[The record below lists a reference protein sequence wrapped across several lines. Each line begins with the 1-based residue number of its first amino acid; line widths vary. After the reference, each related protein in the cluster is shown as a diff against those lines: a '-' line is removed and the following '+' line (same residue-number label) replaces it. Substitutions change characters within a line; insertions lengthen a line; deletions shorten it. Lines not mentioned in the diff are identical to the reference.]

1 MPVNG
6 GQGPRIGLGMQST
19 KLEISRRSHHR
30 EEKIMSRLII
40 FLVVSSLL
48 FNGTSALAQSGG
60 GETSIVG
67 TAASDEGP
75 IEGLSV
81 SLLRAADDDYISIA
95 NASTGP
101 MGRYAFEN
109 LTSGGD
115 YMLKLRYGDVDHY
128 KTFMVESE
136 VVEADFNL
144 TGIIVYEVVDTE
156 GEPVQDLEMELI
168 SRLGYIITTS
178 STDEAGAG
186 SFSPLDLEESYM
198 VFFYH
203 LGIPYSIIVS
213 FENATTSH
221 ADFQL
226 LASTTSD
233 EEMEIY
239 VHHVIAEIDVDGV
252 SVWEGITYQNAGD
265 EIFNN
270 SWLRILVHPNAEE
283 FASDVMDCC
292 VQNTEEGVIID
303 PMEPIFPGDRFETTL
318 TYKLKVKSAN
328 MALERK
334 IDYDTGTLYFFVK
347 KAAGVGAEA
356 VSEMTFDGERSLGG
370 EDYLVFKGSELR
382 KDGMASLK
390 LTGLM
395 STTEVLLNSPLV
407 WVAALLVPPVG
418 LLIYFLRFRRDGEPE
433 LAVGPPV
440 EPESTAVE
448 EDDRRQRV
456 EEGTLLE
463 EPATPEELTDLRAEE
478 KAFESILEK
487 IASDF
492 EGGQLTEGVYRS
504 LIARYE
510 ERLDRVRARLQL
522 SSPDETET
530 SED

>member
-1 MPVNG
+1 
-6 GQGPRIGLGMQST
+6 
-19 KLEISRRSHHR
+19 
-30 EEKIMSRLII
+30 MSRLII

-48 FNGTSALAQSGG
+48 FNGTSALAQSVGG
-60 GETSIVG
+60 GEASIVG
-67 TAASDEGP
+67 TVASDEGP

-81 SLLRAADDDYISIA
+81 SLLRAADDDYVWIA
-95 NASTGP
+95 NASTDP

-115 YMLKLRYGDVDHY
+115 YMLRLSYGGVDHY
-128 KTFMVESE
+128 KTFIVEDE

-144 TGIIVYEVVDTE
+144 TGVIVYEVVDTE

-198 VFFYH
+198 VLFYH
-203 LGIPYSIIVS
+203 LGIPYSMIVR

-221 ADFQL
+221 ADFRL

-239 VHHVIAEIDVDGV
+239 MHHVIAEIDEDGV

-270 SWLRILVHPNAEE
+270 SWLRIWVHPNAEE

-292 VQNTEEGVIID
+292 VQDTEEGVIID
-303 PMEPIFPGDRFETTL
+303 PMEPIFPGDRYETTL
-318 TYKLKVKSAN
+318 SYKLKVKSAN

-347 KAAGVGAEA
+347 KAAGVSAEA
-356 VSEMTFDGERSLGG
+356 VSGMAYEGERILGG

-382 KDGMASLK
+382 KDGMASLRF
-390 LTGLM
+390 TGLM

-407 WVAALLVPPVG
+407 WVAALLIPPVG
-418 LLIYFLRFRRDGEPE
+418 LLIYFLRFRWDGKREEVVRPS
-433 LAVGPPV
+433 L

-456 EEGTLLE
+456 EEGPLLE
-463 EPATPEELTDLRAEE
+463 EPATPEELADLRAEE
-478 KAFESILEK
+478 KAIESILEK

-492 EGGQLTEGVYRS
+492 ERGQLTEGVYRS

-530 SED
+530 PED